1 MPVAPSLSRPRTW
14 QLWRNPARFLALVLG
29 VDLVTLVWV
38 ADEIT
43 RPAGDRRDWLV
54 ALLLLAVAVV
64 FEEGATHVAR
74 LKWRLSSQLKRDMT
88 SVWSV
93 AAAVALPPV
102 PGVTLVVIIY
112 VHLWWR
118 QQRPGGQPAHRA
130 VYVGATVVLACLTAG
145 YAVRAVDGAWTG
157 LPWALA
163 SSIAVLIAI
172 VIGTTLNR
180 ALVTAALMSLGN
192 HGRSLLGTLDDNL
205 TELSTLCLGGLV
217 AIAAIHEPWLCA
229 LAVLPMAMLQRGS
242 FVRELET
249 AAVTDPK
256 TGLINAVGW
265 EHIAQRELG
274 RARRENYG
282 LSVLIADIDHFKLV
296 NDRHGHLVG
305 DQVLR
310 GLARALGGALR
321 EYDSVGRFGGEE
333 FVAVLPETDV
343 PAAIEIAERIRARV
357 NTLSVGSVSSVADE
371 RLLSVSIGVATVSA
385 GDLADTELT
394 AMLISADRALYR
406 AKEAGRNRVC
416 LADPD
421 APAPVVPA

>member
-14 QLWRNPARFLALVLG
+14 QLWRNPARFVVLILG
-29 VDLVTLVWV
+29 VDLVTAVWV
-38 ADEIT
+38 AAEIS

-74 LKWRLSSQLKRDMT
+74 LKWRISSQLKRDMT

-102 PGVTLVVIIY
+102 PGVTLVVVIY
-112 VHLWWR
+112 GHLWWR
-118 QQRPGGQPAHRA
+118 QQRPVGQVAYRA
-130 VYVGATVVLACLTAG
+130 LYTLASIVLGCLAAG
-145 YAVRAVDGAWTG
+145 YAVRAVDGSWTNV
-157 LPWALA
+157 PWALA
-163 SSIAVLIAI
+163 SSVAVVIAI
-172 VIGTTLNR
+172 AIGTTTNR
-180 ALVTAALMSLGN
+180 ALITAALMILGN
-192 HGRSLLGTLDDNL
+192 RGRSLLGTADDNL

-217 AIAAIHEPWLCA
+217 AVAAIHEPWLCV
-229 LAVLPMAMLQRGS
+229 LAILPMAMLQRGS

-256 TGLINAVGW
+256 TGLINAAGW

-274 RARRENYG
+274 RARREMYD
-282 LSVLIADIDHFKLV
+282 LSVLIVDIDHFKLV

-310 GLARALGGALR
+310 ELARTLSAALR

-333 FVAVLPETDV
+333 FVAVLPETDELT
-343 PAAIEIAERIRARV
+343 AIEIAERIRARV
-357 NTLSVGSVSSVADE
+357 NTLSVGRISSTEDE
-371 RLLSVSIGVATVSA
+371 RLLSVSIGVVTVPAEQLATV
-385 GDLADTELT
+385 ELT
-394 AMLISADRALYR
+394 AMLISADRALY
-406 AKEAGRNRVC
+406 
-416 LADPD
+416 
-421 APAPVVPA
+421 